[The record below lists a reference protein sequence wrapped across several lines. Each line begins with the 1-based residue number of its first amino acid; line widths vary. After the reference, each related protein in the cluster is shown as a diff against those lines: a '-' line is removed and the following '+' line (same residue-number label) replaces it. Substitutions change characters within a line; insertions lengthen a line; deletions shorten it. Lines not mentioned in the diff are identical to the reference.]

1 MTNQDASLA
10 TWPQV
15 LMHTY
20 PTPSV
25 CVASGAGATLMDTE
39 GRQYVDMLSGI
50 AVNSL
55 GYGHPAVVAAVT
67 EQVQRFAHVSNLLG
81 SRPAVAVAQKL
92 IERFAAGND
101 ELARGCRV
109 YFGNS
114 GAEANEAAFKLARL
128 TGRRRILA
136 AEHGF
141 HGRTMGSLA
150 LTGQPEKREP
160 FAPLPAGVEFFPYG
174 DAEAL
179 ERLVAQDPEDTAAI
193 ILEPIQGETGIV
205 PPPEGY
211 LAAVR
216 RLCDRYG
223 ILFICDEV
231 QTGVGRTGD
240 FFAFQHE
247 GITPDVV
254 TMAKGLGAGLPIGAC
269 LACGPA
275 AELFTVGAHG
285 TTFGGNPVACA
296 AAEAVLDT
304 IDDAFLAEV
313 REKGASLAARLA
325 ELPQVDHVRGRGLML
340 GVVLTAP
347 VAKQAVEQGIDR
359 GIILN
364 APQPTVIRLVPPLVI
379 DEHELDTAV
388 SAIADLLTALVP
400 EPTTTED

>member
-20 PTPSV
+20 PTPPV
-25 CVASGAGATLMDTE
+25 CVASGAGATLTDTE
-39 GRQYVDMLSGI
+39 GRQYVDMLAGI

-179 ERLVAQDPEDTAAI
+179 ERLVAQAPEDTAAI

-216 RLCDRYG
+216 RLCDRHG

-254 TMAKGLGAGLPIGAC
+254 TMAKGLGGGLPIGAC

-275 AELFTVGAHG
+275 AKLFTVGAHG

-388 SAIADLLTALVP
+388 SAIVDLLTALVP